1 MVALAGAGNDAQN
14 WQAWGGLD
22 ELRPACWGPPGRVV
36 VVVAHGGDA
45 VLGLGGTLQ
54 TLVAAGHEVD
64 IIWLGCEHENGAR
77 GLDVLGVTVRADT
90 TLTEVGPDPDG
101 TVSAL
106 AKRLVGASW
115 CVAPWRHDGEPA
127 REWAGVVAAGA
138 AASVGVP
145 LAEYLVQAWEW
156 ALPGDERVPW
166 SEARRSAFDHR
177 VLARKE
183 LALSAATGRLSP
195 KVKAELLRP
204 FEVVLQ
210 PPAAEPTLRGDD
222 RLAG

>member
-36 VVVAHGGDA
+36 VVVAHDRDA
-45 VLGLGGTLQ
+45 VLGIGGTLQ
-54 TLVAAGHEVD
+54 TLVAAGHEVE
-64 IIWLGCEHENGAR
+64 IVRLGCDHENGAC
-77 GLDVLGVTVRADT
+77 GLDVLGVAVQADT
-90 TLTEVGPDPDG
+90 MLAGAGSDLDG
-101 TVSAL
+101 TVTAL
-106 AKRLVGASW
+106 AKCLVGASW

-127 REWAGVVAAGA
+127 REWVGSVAAGA

-183 LALSAATGRLSP
+183 LALSAATGGLSP
-195 KVKAELLRP
+195 KVKGDLLRP

-210 PPAAEPTLRGDD
+210 PPAAEPTLRGHDK
-222 RLAG
+222 LAG